1 MSVVAERRDLA
12 SVDRFQEAIIT
23 GLRLN
28 KGIDTDRISGRYGL
42 DFWAEYEGS
51 LQPFLEVGVLHR
63 EGSRLR
69 LSREGMLLANEIL
82 QVFV

>member
-1 MSVVAERRDLA
+1 MSLVAERREMA
-12 SVDRFQEAIIT
+12 GAERFQEAIFT

-28 KGIDTDRISGRYGL
+28 KGIDTAAVAARYGR
-42 DFWAEYEGS
+42 DFWGAYGS
-51 LQPFLEVGVLHR
+51 VLAPFLEVGVLR
-63 EGSRLR
+63 SEGNRLR